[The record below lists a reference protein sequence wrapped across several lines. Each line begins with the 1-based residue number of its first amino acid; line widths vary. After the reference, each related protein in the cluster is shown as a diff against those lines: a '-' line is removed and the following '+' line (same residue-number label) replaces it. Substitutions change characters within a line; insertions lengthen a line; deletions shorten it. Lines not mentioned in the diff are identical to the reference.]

1 MKEKLRK
8 ITLVAMLTALAI
20 VLSTWL
26 KVPLISDIKLDLSYI
41 VLTIAIIYC
50 DVWGAMFVGVM
61 TALLGSLLFS
71 AYGLSYSWIL
81 ANLTIVLI
89 ASPIFKLCKG
99 HWWSIYVFAI
109 GIIIAVAVGMLVVK
123 TGVECYLY
131 NIPLV
136 VKLPKNFAAF
146 MSDSLCM
153 LLGLPIYKLL
163 PKRV

>member
-8 ITLVAMLTALAI
+8 MTLVAMLTALAI

-81 ANLTIVLI
+81 ANLAIVLI
-89 ASPIFKLCKG
+89 GSNFYKISKSNTL
-99 HWWSIYVFAI
+99 IFAI
-109 GIIIAVAVGMLVVK
+109 GIVLAVAIGMLVVK

-136 VKLPKNFAAF
+136 IKLPKNAVAFVSDAA
-146 MSDSLCM
+146 CM
-153 LLGLPIYKLL
+153 LLGLPVYKLL